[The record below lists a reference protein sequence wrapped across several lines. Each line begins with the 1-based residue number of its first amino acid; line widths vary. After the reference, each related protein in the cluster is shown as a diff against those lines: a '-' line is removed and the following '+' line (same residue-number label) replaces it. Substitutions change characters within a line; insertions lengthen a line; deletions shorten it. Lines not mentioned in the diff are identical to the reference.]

1 MGWTHPFISG
11 LVSAIM
17 VVAVTIEP
25 KGTIRN
31 ADDHMT
37 Y

>member
-1 MGWTHPFISG
+1 MEWPHPFISG
-11 LVSAIM
+11 LVSAMM
-17 VVAVTIEP
+17 VVAVGIEP